1 MQPQGRCLSVF
12 QGARLFFF
20 FFCYWKLHKLSRRC
34 KFTFK
39 ALASKSGFN
48 FKGLSYFIMYQNW
61 YIHDNMV
68 KKKNKNKE
76 KLGIKSKGDS

>member
-1 MQPQGRCLSVF
+1 
-12 QGARLFFF
+12 
-20 FFCYWKLHKLSRRC
+20 
-34 KFTFK
+34 
-39 ALASKSGFN
+39 
-48 FKGLSYFIMYQNW
+48 MYQNW